1 MALQMITQFLEYH
14 DDVFRNHALVY
25 GFVCGATL
33 SSFYCVRAGLSCWNH
48 RFVILKHSI
57 ELALAM
63 SVVSVV
69 LVHAER
75 VVDQNFGSFTPVIL
89 LRFIKR

>member
-1 MALQMITQFLEYH
+1 MIVRILEHH

-25 GFVCGATL
+25 GFVCGAAL
-33 SSFYCVRAGLSCWNH
+33 SSFYCVRAGLSCWDH

-57 ELALAM
+57 EMALSMSAVSLAL
-63 SVVSVV
+63 VYG
-69 LVHAER
+69 ER
-75 VVDQNFGSFTPVIL
+75 VIDQNFGSLTPVIL